1 MNLAVFGTG
10 YVGLVSGVCLANTGK
25 KVYCI
30 DINEE
35 KIRKIKNGIAPIYE
49 PGLEELLKE
58 NKDRIIP
65 TTDAVSAIHDAEV
78 VMIAVGTPFDG
89 QHIDLSYIKQA
100 AKEIGQ
106 ALRDTEQYVVVTV
119 KSTVV
124 PGTTMDV
131 VRPIVLKESG
141 KSEKEI
147 GFCMNPEFLRE
158 GNAVEDFKEPDRIV
172 LGVSSPQAEEVMR
185 RLYDGFPDTD
195 VMITNPTTA
204 EMVKY
209 TANTLLALNI
219 SYANEIARICETLEE
234 VDSEDVFAG
243 VIKDKRI
250 SPIIDGKRITPKL
263 TTYLRAG
270 CGFGGSCFPKDVKAL
285 ASFARDRKVDGKLL
299 DGLLHINKTQ
309 MEHIFKLG
317 LDSFEGEPKR
327 IAILGTAFKPDTDDI
342 RESPGIRLA
351 EFALERGIE
360 VHVQDYKALENTREE
375 YGEKLHYH
383 EDPLEAIKGAD
394 IIYVATIW
402 DDYLNVSDE
411 AYESVM
417 KEGAVMVD
425 CRSLYKKRAE
435 QPWRVRVG
443 VGKPNETDKKQEVY
457 AD

>member
-10 YVGLVSGVCLANTGK
+10 YVGLVSGVCLANTGTN
-25 KVYCI
+25 VYCI

-35 KIRKIKNGIAPIYE
+35 KIQKIKNGISPIYE
-49 PGLEELLKE
+49 PGLEDLLKK
-58 NKDRIIP
+58 NKDRIEP
-65 TTDAVSAIHDAEV
+65 TTDAVTAIKKADV

-106 ALRDTEQYVVVTV
+106 ALRDTDRYVVVTV

-131 VRPIVLKESG
+131 VRPIVLEESG
-141 KSEKEI
+141 KSDKEI

-172 LGVSSPQAEEVMR
+172 LGVTSPEAEEIMR
-185 RLYDGFPDTD
+185 RLYSGFPEAD

-219 SYANEIARICETLEE
+219 SYANEIARVCETLDG

-285 ASFARDRKVDGKLL
+285 ASFSRDRKVDGKLL
-299 DGLLHINKTQ
+299 DGLLHINKSQ
-309 MEHIFKLG
+309 MDHIFELG
-317 LDSFEGEPKR
+317 IKKYPGTPKR

-351 EFALERGIE
+351 EFALERGME
-360 VHVQDYKALENTREE
+360 VHVHDYKALENTQAE
-375 YGEKLHYH
+375 YGDKLVYH
-383 EDPLEAIKGAD
+383 TDPLEAVKNAD
-394 IIYVATIW
+394 LVFVATIW
-402 DDYLNVSDE
+402 EDYLSISDE
-411 AYESVM
+411 AFEARMASD
-417 KEGAVMVD
+417 GVMVD
-425 CRSLYKKRAE
+425 CRSLYKDRDAK
-435 QPWRVRVG
+435 PWRVRVG
-443 VGKPNETDKKQEVY
+443 VGKKKSNKTSEAY
-457 AD
+457 AN